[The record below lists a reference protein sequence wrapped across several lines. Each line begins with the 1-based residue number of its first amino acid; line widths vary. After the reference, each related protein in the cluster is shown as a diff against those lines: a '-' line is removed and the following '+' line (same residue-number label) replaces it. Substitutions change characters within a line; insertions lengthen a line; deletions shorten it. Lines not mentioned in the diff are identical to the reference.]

1 MQIFFVTIDFV
12 LEIYTWILVALAA
25 LDLLRGFGVIDAQ
38 TGPLGAVYRFLYKAT
53 APALWPIRRLMPELG
68 GVDLSP
74 VRLIAVWAQETD
86 LASATSLP
94 QRARP
99 IRQPMGPR

>member
-38 TGPLGAVYRFLYKAT
+38 TGPLEAVYRYLYKPT
-53 APALWPIRRLMPELG
+53 ALAL
-68 GVDLSP
+68 
-74 VRLIAVWAQETD
+74 
-86 LASATSLP
+86 
-94 QRARP
+94 
-99 IRQPMGPR
+99 